1 MRLAAGMSTWLGV
14 GNGAA
19 SARQAA
25 ARSVRNS
32 VADRRRIGFGR
43 IVMALRHGGTKA
55 IMQAGRKTSQVGGF
69 RKRTVRHIYDRSN
82 LENAFVWSVAAGLSE
97 SLTVLNKFGPS
108 GHGEA
113 QVQYLDG
120 DFRVIS
126 PGTYVRCAITDVRIP
141 LDELKYWSVDLQEAY
156 SVPTAVLQR
165 HFPGALKTR
174 S

>member
-1 MRLAAGMSTWLGV
+1 
-14 GNGAA
+14 
-19 SARQAA
+19 
-25 ARSVRNS
+25 
-32 VADRRRIGFGR
+32 
-43 IVMALRHGGTKA
+43 
-55 IMQAGRKTSQVGGF
+55 
-69 RKRTVRHIYDRSN
+69 
-82 LENAFVWSVAAGLSE
+82 
-97 SLTVLNKFGPS
+97 LTVLNKFGPS

-165 HFPGALKTR
+165 HFPGALKTQGSDR
-174 S
+174 FVARMSEATSGSVANGFPDFASLIRATVLSSRAP